1 MLRVLFLDMN
11 AFFASVEQQA
21 NPGLRGRPVG
31 VVPVEVESSCCIACS
46 YEARAF
52 GVKTG
57 TRVSDARVLCPAIA
71 LVRARPD
78 LYIDTHHKIIATVE
92 AHLPVETVHSVDEMS
107 CRLMRN
113 ERDPGTAV
121 RIAREMK
128 RAVYT
133 QVGEHLR
140 CSVGLAPNV
149 LLAKVACE
157 MHKPDGLTVV
167 DHGDLPG
174 ALHHLELQDLPG
186 IAGRMG
192 ARLNAA
198 GVHTVAELCARPRED
213 LHDIWGSIVGDRW
226 WHWLRGDETWEPPT
240 HRRCVG
246 HEHVLPP
253 GLRND
258 RGAWGVVLHLACKA
272 AMRMR
277 RLGYWATRLHLFVRP
292 MKTGDTIHPLWEGK
306 ARLGAAQDTPGI
318 IEVLRALWAQR
329 PRRRPMIVGVS
340 LTGLIPDHSAT
351 RPLYP
356 GERRRIGL
364 SRTIDTI
371 NERHGLN
378 AVYFGS
384 MHGMRVPLRIPF
396 GGVPEVP
403 RATHAELLGSKRRRE
418 TNPTGASGESTPW
431 PEDDDW

>member
-11 AFFASVEQQA
+11 AFFASVEQQDK
-21 NPGLRGRPVG
+21 PELRGRPVG
-31 VVPVEVESSCCIACS
+31 VVPVAVESSCCIACS

-57 TRVSDARVLCPAIA
+57 TRVSDARERCPGIV

-78 LYIDTHHKIIATVE
+78 LYIETHHKIVAAVE

-113 ERDPGTAV
+113 ERDPAAAV
-121 RIAREMK
+121 RIAMEMK
-128 RAVYT
+128 RAVYEE
-133 QVGEHLR
+133 VGEHLR

-149 LLAKVACE
+149 LLAKVACG
-157 MHKPDGLTVV
+157 MQKPDGLTVI

-174 ALHHLELQDLPG
+174 ALHGMELQDFPG

-198 GVHTVAELCARPRED
+198 GVRTVAELCARPRSD
-213 LHDIWGSIVGDRW
+213 LHDIWGGIVGDRW

-240 HRRCVG
+240 RRRCVG

-253 GLRND
+253 ELRND

-277 RLGYWATRLHLFVRP
+277 KLRYWATRLHVFVRP
-292 MKTGDTIHPLWEGK
+292 MPSGGEVPPVWEGK
-306 ARLGAAQDTPGI
+306 TGLGAVQDTPGI
-318 IEVLRALWAQR
+318 VEVLRGLWAGR
-329 PRRRPMIVGVS
+329 PAGRPMIVGVS
-340 LTGLIPDHSAT
+340 LTGLVPDCSAT
-351 RPLYP
+351 RPLYE
-356 GERRRIGL
+356 GERRRVGL

-384 MHGMRVPLRIPF
+384 MHGMKVPLRIPF

-403 RATHAELLGSKRRRE
+403 AATHAEVLGSRARR
-418 TNPTGASGESTPW
+418 GMGEGV
-431 PEDDDW
+431 DRAG